1 MSKLNKEE
9 IEILIYD
16 KYPFGPIS
24 VYEPPSGEEQYPP
37 TKYIVPKPKFEAGTP
52 HEYYYEYYRPYVS
65 VFFMMKAIKTLE
77 ATGNLDEM
85 KDKDRKY
92 NHYPLH
98 IEAEKEGLG
107 GAYDEDFDYDNV
119 VLTPKFNAEEMAI
132 IRGAVRL
139 GPVYHGVRDSF

>member
-1 MSKLNKEE
+1 MSELTKEE

-37 TKYIVPKPKFEAGTP
+37 TKYIVPKPKFEAGSP
-52 HEYYYEYYRPYVS
+52 HEYYYEFYRPYVS

-77 ATGNLDEM
+77 ATGSLDEM
-85 KDKDRKY
+85 KDRKY
-92 NHYPLH
+92 DYYPLH

-107 GAYDEDFDYDNV
+107 GAYDEEFDYEFTTEAKE
-119 VLTPKFNAEEMAI
+119 LIKKYI
-132 IRGAVRL
+132 
-139 GPVYHGVRDSF
+139 